1 MQFNHT
7 IIEVENTFIVN
18 FCFHTHLRDYFNV
31 LFHMVVILRDFL
43 KCVSLILPDQIKAW
57 KYLEKYVKIP
67 GSNDYSMIMK
77 RCLLWGLLLSFIGP
91 LGKCFIILVTLISTT
106 EDCIWDYFKWYFKS
120 YIRHNL
126 VQWYRVEK

>member
-1 MQFNHT
+1 MQFNPT

-31 LFHMVVILRDFL
+31 LFHMLILRDFQ
-43 KCVSLILPDQIKAW
+43 KFVSLILQDQIKAW

-77 RCLLWGLLLSFIGP
+77 RCLLWDLLLSFIGP
-91 LGKCFIILVTLISTT
+91 LGKCFIILVTQKSIT
-106 EDCIWDYFKWYFKS
+106 EDSIWDYFKWSFKS

-126 VQWYRVEK
+126 VQLYRVEK

>member
-1 MQFNHT
+1 M
-7 IIEVENTFIVN
+7 
-18 FCFHTHLRDYFNV
+18 L
-31 LFHMVVILRDFL
+31 ILRDFQ
-43 KCVSLILPDQIKAW
+43 KFVSLILQDQIKAW

-77 RCLLWGLLLSFIGP
+77 RYLLWGLLLSFIGP
-91 LGKCFIILVTLISTT
+91 LGKCFIILVTLKSNT

-126 VQWYRVEK
+126 VKYYQTPQIFTNQVKTHEE